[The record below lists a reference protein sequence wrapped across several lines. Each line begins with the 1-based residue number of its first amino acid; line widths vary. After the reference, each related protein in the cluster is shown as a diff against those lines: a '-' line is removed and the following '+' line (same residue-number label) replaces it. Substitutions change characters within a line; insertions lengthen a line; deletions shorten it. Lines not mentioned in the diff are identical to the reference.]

1 MAEKQKKKGT
11 KKDENFNMLF
21 ALTRRMANMN
31 VSKKNMLFNDTE
43 MRLIGELINAQMH
56 GKQIISTQIAKSL
69 GITRSAV
76 SQIVDRLENQN
87 IVKRVADKVD
97 RKIAYVELTEE
108 GSKLCKNEAKVYMNR
123 VNMLIEK
130 FGEENFKEMC
140 ALFHSFCDLVE
151 TEK

>member
-1 MAEKQKKKGT
+1 
-11 KKDENFNMLF
+11 
-21 ALTRRMANMN
+21 
-31 VSKKNMLFNDTE
+31 
-43 MRLIGELINAQMH
+43 LIGELINAQMH

-76 SQIVDRLENQN
+76 SQMVDRLENQN

-108 GSKLCKNEAKVYMNR
+108 GSKLCKNEAKVYMTR

-130 FGEENFKEMC
+130 FGEERFKEMC